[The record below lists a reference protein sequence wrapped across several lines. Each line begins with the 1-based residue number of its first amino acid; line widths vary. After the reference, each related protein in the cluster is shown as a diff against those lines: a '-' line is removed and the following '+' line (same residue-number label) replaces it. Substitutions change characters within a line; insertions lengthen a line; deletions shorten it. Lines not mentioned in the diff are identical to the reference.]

1 MSENP
6 PTPTPLSDNPPPLTP
21 LSDNPPSLTPMSE
34 NPPPPSSP
42 PCPSSPTL
50 STCSWT
56 SSLLLPTPYD
66 ISTMPSDHNGLA
78 TLLER
83 KSALFNALQE
93 LADEKA
99 KIAEERSKLTEEK
112 AQLAQEK
119 EAYEEVQKID
129 KRHRRSVQAFEARL
143 VGEEIDMKAKKRS
156 SAPSRKY
163 ETPEVWE
170 LVAGGMA
177 VATVATCI
185 IPVGF
190 MVGTMIRLQF
200 VACRGASVWVLGL
213 FGL

>member
-1 MSENP
+1 M
-6 PTPTPLSDNPPPLTP
+6 
-21 LSDNPPSLTPMSE
+21 
-34 NPPPPSSP
+34 
-42 PCPSSPTL
+42 PSSPTL

-66 ISTMPSDHNGLA
+66 ISTTPSDHNGRA

-83 KSALFNALQE
+83 ESALLNAFQE

-99 KIAEERSKLTEEK
+99 KMAEERSKLTEEK

-119 EAYEEVQKID
+119 EAYKEVQKID
-129 KRHRRSVQAFEARL
+129 KRDRRNLQAFQARL
-143 VGEEIDMKAKKRS
+143 VGEEIDRAAKMRS
-156 SAPSRKY
+156 SAPTDKY
-163 ETPEVWE
+163 ATPEVWE
-170 LVAGGMA
+170 LLVGGAA

-185 IPVGF
+185 IPAGF